1 MAGKPNIVKTD
12 IDLTAKQRKFVDIYV
27 SNFGFISKTQAAK
40 EAGYTAKD
48 PNTIAA
54 KLTNPNRKP
63 TRSQVLRKKISTRT
77 S

>member
-40 EAGYTAKD
+40 EG
-48 PNTIAA
+48 I
-54 KLTNPNRKP
+54 NPASKFNFHN
-63 TRSQVLRKKISTRT
+63 
-77 S
+77 